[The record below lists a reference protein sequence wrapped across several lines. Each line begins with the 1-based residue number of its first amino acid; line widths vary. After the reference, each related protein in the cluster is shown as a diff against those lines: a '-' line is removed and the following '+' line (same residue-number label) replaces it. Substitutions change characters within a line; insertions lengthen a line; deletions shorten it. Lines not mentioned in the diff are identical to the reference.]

1 MLYCSVLE
9 FFLPILYYTNP
20 RTHSLRLALTRA
32 FVCRIMTTL
41 RDVELITENWMH
53 RLSRW
58 RWFSRWANSGPW
70 WVVKWRCAT
79 KAYCSRG
86 DNQSAGL
93 SYTTDRT
100 WPTAAPVIAWTNAK
114 QWGGITSTRGIW
126 PAGDNAYR
134 LMTETY
140 AYATRTL
147 CYYIIYIYIYYLLF
161 IYTDQTK

>member
-9 FFLPILYYTNP
+9 FFFADFVLYKS
-20 RTHSLRLALTRA
+20 THSLRLALTRA

-58 RWFSRWANSGPW
+58 RWFSRRANSGPW

-79 KAYCSRG
+79 KTYCSRG

-100 WPTAAPVIAWTNAK
+100 WPTAAPAIAWTNAK
-114 QWGGITSTRGIW
+114 QWGVLLW
-126 PAGDNAYR
+126 PAEYDQLGTTRTVWWLKRTRTKRAR
-134 LMTETY
+134 
-140 AYATRTL
+140 YATTT
-147 CYYIIYIYIYYLLF
+147 I
-161 IYTDQTK
+161 